1 MAMRDEVRRERA
13 KLKGKGVKAHLAY
26 FWDYYR
32 LPTFLIA
39 IGAALVIGLIVT
51 QVTAKETAFDAVLI
65 NADSTVDTTTA
76 VNAAGQTFAD
86 YAGIDTDKYDW
97 MIDNSQSL
105 SQDRMSSQY
114 DYATIMKLAAQMAA
128 KQIDVL
134 VANPS
139 NFSYYAL
146 NSSFLDLREVC
157 SEDQLKEWEDAGL
170 LWYVDGKEIE
180 ALEEEDDT
188 ATEAATESDTEDSMT
203 TPEETE
209 EAMQQAAE
217 AEYVG
222 NYTMPDPDTMEDPI
236 PVGVVV
242 TNAPYIEN
250 NNYYGKTTAIAGVVV
265 NTEHKD
271 LAAAFLTYL
280 FDEGK

>member
-13 KLKGKGVKAHLAY
+13 KLKGKGVKARLAY

-39 IGAALVIGLIVT
+39 IGAALVIGFIVT
-51 QVTAKETAFDAVLI
+51 QVTAKDTAFDAVLI
-65 NADSTVDTTTA
+65 NADATVDTMTA

-86 YAGIDTDKYDW
+86 YAGIDTSKYDW
-97 MIDNSQSL
+97 TIDNSLSL

-128 KQIDVL
+128 QQIDVM

-146 NSSFLDLREVC
+146 NSSFLDLREVV
-157 SEDQLKEWEDAGL
+157 SEDQLKTWEDEGL
-170 LWYVDGKEIE
+170 LWYVDGKEME
-180 ALEEEDDT
+180 TLEEESDVT
-188 ATEAATESDTEDSMT
+188 TEAATESDTEGSLQ

-209 EAMQQAAE
+209 KATQQAEE
-217 AEYVG
+217 AEYLE

-242 TNAPYIEN
+242 NNAPYIQDN
-250 NNYYGKTTAIAGVVV
+250 GFYGKTTAIAGVVI
-265 NTEHKD
+265 NTEHQD

-280 FDEGK
+280 FGEGK